1 MNTRFLNKLRTAAM
15 GYPCSVFVN
24 AYINLNV
31 GDDLFLHKLV
41 STYPHVRFV
50 MLARKPYGEM
60 FSRYRN
66 VTVYEED
73 AFLLRTCRKLRI
85 DDAIRWRISHECDYS
100 VYIGGSIFKE
110 FPEWENQPQ
119 WYRELFDPERLYFL
133 GCSWGPVK
141 TRQFEKD
148 MTDVLAVMKDVC
160 FRDRYSYNTFA
171 HLGNVRYAPDILFGL
186 EQPSDIK
193 EEKQVLISLVN
204 CRRSNVELPGF
215 AESYNRFICGLA
227 EGFAELGYR
236 TILCAFCE
244 QEGDLAAAEEIH
256 SLLSPNAR
264 AHASVVNYCGTNLE
278 QLRELIA
285 RSEYVVA
292 TRFHAMILG
301 LAAGKK
307 VLPVIYHMKLQ
318 KALDDLSFRGAV
330 CDIRKLPESPAALIG
345 EITRGISEEERA
357 RLAALS
363 AGHFDKLSSILNS
376 PERTGKGK
384 G

>member
-15 GYPCSVFVN
+15 GYPCSVFIN

-41 STYPHVRFV
+41 STFPHVRFV
-50 MLARKPYGEM
+50 MLARKPYAEM

-85 DDAIRWRISHECDYS
+85 DEAVRWRISHDCDYA
-100 VYIGGSIFKE
+100 VLIGGSVFKE
-110 FPEWENQPQ
+110 DSKWENQQ
-119 WYRELFDPERLYFL
+119 LWYRDLFDHDRLYFL
-133 GCSWGPVK
+133 GCSWGPCK
-141 TRQFEKD
+141 TGSFEAD
-148 MTDVLAVMKDVC
+148 MTEIFSDVKDIC

-186 EQPSDIK
+186 DWSPYRGIPEK
-193 EEKQVLISLVN
+193 KQVLISVID
-204 CRRSNVELPGF
+204 CRSESAEL
-215 AESYNRFICGLA
+215 AEYASAYNRFIGRLVA
-227 EGFAELGYR
+227 RFSNLGYR
-236 TILCAFCE
+236 VILCSFCE
-244 QEGDLAAAEEIH
+244 NQGDLAAAEAIRNSFSAEVQQHTSITNYDPIH
-256 SLLSPNAR
+256 PELLL
-264 AHASVVNYCGTNLE
+264 T
-278 QLRELIA
+278 LIA
-285 RSEYVVA
+285 ASEYVVA

-307 VLPVIYHMKLQ
+307 VLPVIYHMKQQ

-330 CDIRKLPESPAALIG
+330 CDIRNLPENPAALIG

-363 AGHFDKLSSILNS
+363 AEHFDKLSSVLNS
-376 PERTGKGK
+376 PE
-384 G
+384 